1 VAGFARQRAAAW
13 QPALAAGGRRRYI
26 PFEALEIAVNDAP
39 TAAHRALADDPAP
52 WFSAHV
58 FVCCNRRPDGHK
70 RGSCAARGSEELRDY
85 MKARAKE
92 LGLKGI
98 RINSAGCLDRCEFG
112 PTMVIYPEGIWYRP
126 QSHADVD
133 EILAAH
139 LVAGGRATR
148 LMLTEKDVPPAKA

>member
-1 VAGFARQRAAAW
+1 M
-13 QPALAAGGRRRYI
+13 
-26 PFEALEIAVNDAP
+26 VNDPPLYFAE
-39 TAAHRALADDPAP
+39 
-52 WFSAHV
+52 HV
-58 FVCCNRRPDGHK
+58 FCCTNERPEGHP
-70 RGSCAARGSEELRDY
+70 RSSCKAKGSEPLREY
-85 MKARAKE
+85 MKKRAKE
-92 LGLKGI
+92 LKIKGV
-98 RINSAGCLDRCEFG
+98 RINASGCLDRCELG